1 MSHLTDAT
9 PQAAQSEAS
18 PANQAPTLNGAMPP
32 TSAPSVSVAEAARR
46 QMLELNVRQ
55 KDFYE
60 SRFDAQQVARVAP
73 ERAANAVTNGWSV
86 LRAKLVDLRRAT
98 GVEDELYV
106 LHQEWMSDIQD
117 ARVLDLGCF
126 AGNHLSLWI
135 AEHCADYTGID
146 LSEQATAILE
156 AQLRQRGLDHARAYA
171 QDFLDNPYPDNHF
184 DLIYAYSVLHHFKN
198 MTVLL
203 EEMHRVLKPGGQII
217 SFDPMMTE
225 PANRLARRFYR
236 PLQSDR
242 DWEWPFTHST
252 FRLLRRT
259 FQIVDMRG
267 LLGMVKLG
275 FPFQLVPGLESVG
288 RRVGQLGVRFD
299 NQHARRL
306 NLPFFLCW
314 QVTLRLR
321 KPL

>member
-1 MSHLTDAT
+1 VSHSTNIAPDEQAT
-9 PQAAQSEAS
+9 
-18 PANQAPTLNGAMPP
+18 GAIP
-32 TSAPSVSVAEAARR
+32 TSGTARARR
-46 QMLELNVRQ
+46 EMLELNVRQ

-60 SRFDAQQVARVAP
+60 SRFEAQQVARVAP
-73 ERAANAVTNGWSV
+73 ERAANAVTNAWSV

-98 GVEDELYV
+98 GVEDELYE
-106 LHQEWMSDIQD
+106 LHQEWMSDIKD
-117 ARVLDLGCF
+117 ATVLDLGCF

-135 AEHCADYTGID
+135 AQHCADYTGID
-146 LSEQATAILE
+146 LFEQATAILDAE
-156 AQLRQRGLDHARAYA
+156 LKERGLTHARAYA

-198 MTVLL
+198 MTVFL
-203 EEMHRVLKPGGQII
+203 EEMHRVLKPSGQII
-217 SFDPMMTE
+217 SFGPMMTE

-252 FRLLRRT
+252 FRLLRRY
-259 FQIVDMRG
+259 FEVVDQRG

-275 FPFQLVPGLESVG
+275 FPFQLVPGLEGVG
-288 RRVGQLGVRFD
+288 RKVGQAGVRFD
-299 NQHARRL
+299 QRNARSF

-321 KPL
+321 KQS

>member
-1 MSHLTDAT
+1 MSDSNNAV
-9 PQAAQSEAS
+9 
-18 PANQAPTLNGAMPP
+18 PTHTSTAE
-32 TSAPSVSVAEAARR
+32 TSATEAARLR
-46 QMLELNVRQ
+46 MLQLNVRQ

-60 SRFDAQQVARVAP
+60 SRFDAQQVDRMEP
-73 ERAANAVTNGWSV
+73 ERAANAVTNTWSR
-86 LRAKLVDLRRAT
+86 LRSKLVDLRRAT
-98 GVEDELYV
+98 GVEGELYE
-106 LHQEWMSDIQD
+106 LHQEWMSDIKD

-135 AEHCADYTGID
+135 AENCADYTGTD

-156 AQLRQRGLDHARAYA
+156 AELRSRDLPNARAYA
-171 QDFLDNPYPDNHF
+171 EDFLDNQYPDNHF

-225 PANRLARRFYR
+225 PTNRLARRFYR

-252 FRLLRRT
+252 FPLLSRY
-259 FQIVDMRG
+259 FEFVDMRG

-288 RRVGQLGVRFD
+288 RKIGLAGVAFD
-299 NQHARRL
+299 QKMARRP
-306 NLPFFLCW
+306 NLPFFMCW

-321 KPL
+321 KPLKEKSKR

>member
-1 MSHLTDAT
+1 MSHSTNTAPDEQAT
-9 PQAAQSEAS
+9 
-18 PANQAPTLNGAMPP
+18 GAIP
-32 TSAPSVSVAEAARR
+32 TSDTARARR
-46 QMLELNVRQ
+46 EMLELNVRQ

-60 SRFDAQQVARVAP
+60 SRFEAQQVARVAP
-73 ERAANAVTNGWSV
+73 ERAANAVTNAWSV

-98 GVEDELYV
+98 GVEDELYE
-106 LHQEWMSDIQD
+106 LHQEWMSDIKD
-117 ARVLDLGCF
+117 ATVLDLGCF

-135 AEHCADYTGID
+135 AQHCADYTGID
-146 LSEQATAILE
+146 LSEQATAILDAE
-156 AQLRQRGLDHARAYA
+156 LKERGLTHARAYA

-198 MTVLL
+198 MTVFL

-252 FRLLRRT
+252 FRLLRRY
-259 FQIVDMRG
+259 FEVVDQRG

-275 FPFQLVPGLESVG
+275 FPFQLVPGLEGVG
-288 RRVGQLGVRFD
+288 RKVGQAGVRFD
-299 NQHARRL
+299 QRNARSF

-321 KPL
+321 KRS